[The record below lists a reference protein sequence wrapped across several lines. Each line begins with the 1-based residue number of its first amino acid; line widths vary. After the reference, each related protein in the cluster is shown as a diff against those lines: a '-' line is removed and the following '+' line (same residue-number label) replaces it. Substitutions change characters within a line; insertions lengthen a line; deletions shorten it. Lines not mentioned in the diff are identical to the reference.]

1 MPYVCYIL
9 SIMISKTAVDDDVY
23 SSRYAFVAFPSVIA
37 RISLICNPI
46 IQFCMAKVY
55 FLAMRIFIVQNP
67 KKKPLKDS
75 EIRAQTVVVLT
86 SGKGL
91 EHALVIR
98 RNKNSK
104 MTNKVTPIESEVIK
118 ILVF

>member
-55 FLAMRIFIVQNP
+55 FVAMRISIV
-67 KKKPLKDS
+67 KHAKKPY
-75 EIRAQTVVVLT
+75 
-86 SGKGL
+86 
-91 EHALVIR
+91 
-98 RNKNSK
+98 
-104 MTNKVTPIESEVIK
+104 
-118 ILVF
+118 